1 MWQHMSRCEPT
12 ELSKQQRNRR
22 NKLIWLRR
30 ITEVKLE
37 KNLINN
43 NKSILGKF
51 MVYDWGN
58 GHFDVNYPKEKSMS
72 IQDFTP
78 IDSSK
83 TRSCW
88 VTDKC
93 DMTIHIFAKISRD
106 TALSRLA
113 NPNNIRDLRAT
124 SEDIIK
130 SKPEVKIGIKC
141 DSINSGYGIMGIRPD
156 RNTPNNGTYAFKKTL
171 PRKQKPNL
179 KSKQGKLFF
188 IYKIVWVIEVSYA

>member
-1 MWQHMSRCEPT
+1 MWQHMSRYEPM
-12 ELSKQQRNRR
+12 EFSKQQRNRR
-22 NKLIWLRR
+22 NKLIRQRR

-37 KNLINN
+37 NFLINN

-106 TALSRLA
+106 TACKHLA
-113 NPNNIRDLRAT
+113 HPINIRNLRST
-124 SEDIIK
+124 LEDIIK
-130 SKPEVKIGIKC
+130 SKPEVKRGIKC
-141 DSINSGYGIMGIRPD
+141 DSINSGYGIMGVRPD
-156 RNTPNNGTYAFKKTL
+156 RNIPNNGTYAFKKNVTEEAKTKL
-171 PRKQKPNL
+171 EKQTR
-179 KSKQGKLFF
+179 
-188 IYKIVWVIEVSYA
+188 KIVLHLQDSLGD